1 MANAMRVAKAAQANE
16 EAGGVALAE
25 RPTPPNSLWL
35 SALPTLRHA
44 PVGDLL
50 PKLLGQR
57 DVQRFAEPTPIPAVA
72 IVGTI
77 PAAHGPIS
85 DLAISSDGRSLVVA
99 HYSADVVS
107 VVDTATYSVTAT
119 TTGVSEPYAVVV
131 ADRAYV
137 SAASTSD
144 DAVVAVDIRTGA
156 PLAAKLIDNAAGGM
170 AINPTGDV
178 LYVARTGDDSA
189 HIVVIDIES
198 GNAGTVDVSTAPGAA
213 VGAVRVSTDGSRLFA
228 VVTADGGSALAVID
242 TKRRALVHKIPLIE
256 SVADIAVHPGGH
268 LVYASGWD
276 AQRGGVI
283 VVIDAVGARVVDTVE
298 VSGLPTQ
305 LVVSGQVLYCIDR
318 EDVVV
323 MSTVTNRLIDCIDMG
338 RELSCLAVSGDG
350 KKLFVAGYDGAISV
364 LRVGLDATSVD
375 VFPDMLQLN

>member
-1 MANAMRVAKAAQANE
+1 MANATQVANATRVNE

-25 RPTPPNSLWL
+25 RPTSPNSLWL

-50 PKLLGQR
+50 PNLLGQR
-57 DVQRFAEPTPIPAVA
+57 DVQRFAEPQPVPAVA

-77 PAAHGPIS
+77 PATHGPIS
-85 DLAISSDGRSLVVA
+85 DLALSSDGRSLVAA

-107 VVDTATYSVTAT
+107 VVDTATFAVTAT

-156 PLAAKLIDNAAGGM
+156 PLAAKLINDSAGGM
-170 AINPTGDV
+170 AIDPTGDV
-178 LYVARTGDDSA
+178 LYVARSGDDSA
-189 HIVVIDIES
+189 QIVAIDIES
-198 GNAGTVDVSTAPGAA
+198 GNAGTVDISAAPGAA
-213 VGAVRVSTDGSRLFA
+213 VGAVRVSADGSRLFA
-228 VVTADGGSALAVID
+228 VVTTDGGSALAVID
-242 TKRRALVHKIPLIE
+242 TKRRVLVHTIPLIE
-256 SVADIAVHPGGH
+256 SVADIAVHPDGN
-268 LVYASGWD
+268 LVYASGWH

-283 VVIDAVGARVVDTVE
+283 VVIDAVGARVVETVE

-318 EDVVV
+318 DDVVV
-323 MSTVTNRLIDCIDMG
+323 MSTVTNQLIDCIDMG
-338 RELSCLAVSGDG
+338 RELSCLVVSGDG
-350 KKLFVAGYDGAISV
+350 RKLFVAGYDGAISV

-375 VFPDMLQLN
+375 VLPDMLQLN

>member
-1 MANAMRVAKAAQANE
+1 MANAIQVNG

-25 RPTPPNSLWL
+25 RPTAPNSLWL
-35 SALPTLRHA
+35 SALPTLRTA
-44 PVGDLL
+44 PVGELL

-57 DVQRFAEPTPIPAVA
+57 DVQRFAEPTPVPSVA

-85 DLAISSDGRSLVVA
+85 DLAISSDGRSLVA
-99 HYSADVVS
+99 THYSADVVS
-107 VVDTATYSVTAT
+107 VIDTKTFAVTAT

-137 SAASTSD
+137 SAASNSD

-156 PLAAKLIDNAAGGM
+156 PLAAKLIDNSAGGM

-178 LYVARTGDDSA
+178 LYVARSGDETA
-189 HIVVIDIES
+189 TVVVIDIES
-198 GNAGTVDVSTAPGAA
+198 GEAGTVEISEAAGAV
-213 VGAVRVSTDGSRLFA
+213 VGAVRVSADGSRLFA
-228 VVTADGGSALAVID
+228 VVTVDGGSALAIVD
-242 TKRRALVHKIPLIE
+242 TKRRALLHTIPMIE

-276 AQRGGVI
+276 AERGGVI
-283 VVIDAVGARVVDTVE
+283 VVIDAVDARVVDAVE

-305 LVVSGQVLYCIDR
+305 LVVAGRGEVLYCIDR
-318 EDVVV
+318 DDIVVL
-323 MSTVTNRLIDCIDMG
+323 STRTNQLIDCIDMG
-338 RELSCLAVSGDG
+338 RELSCLAVSSDG
-350 KKLFVAGYDGAISV
+350 MKLFAGGYEGEITV
-364 LRVGLDATSVD
+364 LRVGLDSTSVD

>member
-1 MANAMRVAKAAQANE
+1 MANATQVNE
-16 EAGGVALAE
+16 TAGGVALAE
-25 RPTPPNSLWL
+25 RPTAPNSLWL

-44 PVGDLL
+44 PVSDLL
-50 PKLLGQR
+50 PRLLGQR
-57 DVQRFAEPTPIPAVA
+57 DIERFAEPTPVPPIA

-77 PAAHGPIS
+77 AAAHGPIS
-85 DLAISSDGRSLVVA
+85 DLAISSDGRSLVAA
-99 HYSADVVS
+99 HYAADVLS
-107 VVDTATYSVTAT
+107 VMDTSTFAVTAT
-119 TTGVSEPYAVVV
+119 TTGVSEPYAVVA

-156 PLAAKLIDNAAGGM
+156 PLAAKLIDNSAGGM

-178 LYVARTGDDSA
+178 LYVARSGDGVA
-189 HIVVIDIES
+189 KIVVIDIES
-198 GNAGTVDVSTAPGAA
+198 GDSGTVDISEKSGA
-213 VGAVRVSTDGSRLFA
+213 VVDTVRVSADGSRLFA

-242 TKRRALVHKIPLIE
+242 TKRRALVHTIPLIE

-276 AQRGGVI
+276 ALLGGVI
-283 VVIDAVGARVVDTVE
+283 VVIDVVGARVVDTVE

-305 LVVSGQVLYCIDR
+305 LVVAGRGEVVYCIDR
-318 EDVVV
+318 EDIVVL
-323 MSTVTNRLIDCIDMG
+323 STVTNQLVDCIDMG
-338 RELSCLAVSGDG
+338 RELSCIAVTGDG

-375 VFPDMLQLN
+375 VFPEMLQLN

>member
-1 MANAMRVAKAAQANE
+1 MANAIQVNG
-16 EAGGVALAE
+16 EAGGVAVAE
-25 RPTPPNSLWL
+25 RPTAPNSLWL

-44 PVGDLL
+44 PVGELL

-57 DVQRFAEPTPIPAVA
+57 DVQRFAEPTPVPSVA

-85 DLAISSDGRSLVVA
+85 DLAISSDGRSLVAA
-99 HYSADVVS
+99 HYSANVVS
-107 VVDTATYSVTAT
+107 VIDTTTFAVTAT

-156 PLAAKLIDNAAGGM
+156 PLAAKLIDNSAGGM

-178 LYVARTGDDSA
+178 LYVARSDDETA
-189 HIVVIDIES
+189 KIVVIDIES
-198 GNAGTVDVSTAPGAA
+198 GDAGTVDVSDAPGSV
-213 VGAVRVSTDGSRLFA
+213 VGAVRVSADGSRLFA
-228 VVTADGGSALAVID
+228 VVTAGGVSALAIID
-242 TKRRALVHKIPLIE
+242 TKRRALMHTIPMIE

-276 AQRGGVI
+276 AERGGVI
-283 VVIDAVGARVVDTVE
+283 VVIDTVGARVIDTVE

-305 LVVSGQVLYCIDR
+305 LVVAGPGEVLYCIDR

-323 MSTVTNRLIDCIDMG
+323 LSTMTNQLIDCIDMG

-350 KKLFVAGYDGAISV
+350 KKLFAAGYEGDISV
-364 LRVGLDATSVD
+364 LRIGLDSTSVD